1 MTRSTLADDIVRER
15 VAASSGHQWL
25 PWGGFE
31 GRLAVVA
38 STARDVTAPGHSNL
52 PELPMDTPMPTQ
64 KEFVPSAMR
73 RRSVAALILLSTTLL
88 SVLDSGAEVKSPPKK
103 ERSFSAAHCQG
114 SVAKTEW
121 TLTDANSP
129 TPACLE
135 GNSGTKGV
143 LNFDAD
149 EVQGAIVPFTL
160 PGQFTGKL
168 HVTLTWQAASASR
181 IGSVGWCVE
190 LVTGTDLNR
199 GGGAPVAHTARH
211 CASDQV
217 KKSSQHLNT
226 ALVITV
232 AAAPSATN
240 NDVLHVRIRR
250 DANSSVVLD
259 DMPGDAYLIGVVIET
274 EEGSP
279 RAL

>member
-1 MTRSTLADDIVRER
+1 MSPFLPQDCNGCPGIALSVDSRSLPPRRGKLVMKTLASVVGLIV
-15 VAASSGHQWL
+15 
-25 PWGGFE
+25 
-31 GRLAVVA
+31 LAV
-38 STARDVTAPGHSNL
+38 
-52 PELPMDTPMPTQ
+52 
-64 KEFVPSAMR
+64 
-73 RRSVAALILLSTTLL
+73 TLL
-88 SVLDSGAEVKSPPKK
+88 SVLDSGAEVKSPRK
-103 ERSFSAAHCQG
+103 EESSFSAAHCHG
-114 SVAKTEW
+114 SIAKTEW
-121 TLTDANSP
+121 TLAEGNSP
-129 TPACLE
+129 TPACVA
-135 GNSGTKGV
+135 GNDVRKGV

-190 LVTGTDLNR
+190 LVAGTDLNR

-226 ALVITV
+226 ALVIAV

-250 DANSSVVLD
+250 DAN
-259 DMPGDAYLIGVVIET
+259 
-274 EEGSP
+274 
-279 RAL
+279 